1 MPSGSFNLRGD
12 HSIMVDVEKIIQK
25 TVVKYIDPASS
36 FIFLF
41 GSRALRTN
49 RPQSDYDVG
58 IYTGQKISLTTIAKI
73 KDDLEE
79 YPIPVDIDV
88 VDFAKVSEEFKAM
101 ALKEVQLW
109 NTPKT
114 NLKLI

>member
-1 MPSGSFNLRGD
+1 MID
-12 HSIMVDVEKIIQK
+12 IEKIIQK
-25 TVVKYIDPASS
+25 TVAKYIDPASA

-41 GSRALRTN
+41 GSRALDRN
-49 RPQSDYDVG
+49 KPQSDYDIG
-58 IYTGQKISLTTIAKI
+58 IYTGQKIPLVTIAKI

-79 YPIPVDIDV
+79 YPIPVDVDV
-88 VDFAKVSEEFKAM
+88 VDFAKVSDEFKAM

>member
-1 MPSGSFNLRGD
+1 MIDIEN
-12 HSIMVDVEKIIQK
+12 IIQK
-25 TVVKYIDPASS
+25 TVAKYIDPASS

-41 GSRALRTN
+41 GSRALGRN
-49 RPQSDYDVG
+49 RPQSDYDIG

-114 NLKLI
+114 NLRLI

>member
-1 MPSGSFNLRGD
+1 MID
-12 HSIMVDVEKIIQK
+12 IQEIIQK
-25 TVVKYIDPASS
+25 TVAKYIDPASS

-41 GSRALRTN
+41 GSRVLGRN
-49 RPQSDYDVG
+49 RPQSDYDIG
-58 IYTGQKISLTTIAKI
+58 IYTGQKIPLTIIAKI

-88 VDFAKVSEEFKAM
+88 VDFAKVSGEFKAM

-114 NLKLI
+114 NLRLI